1 MCRWHVKLL
10 TVKVL
15 RSRPK
20 VINEHQAPKN
30 LLKIAWKNHGQNVLN
45 EAEMQVNS
53 LIGGIWK
60 GACHMDSSAD
70 GRHFNMLIRALI
82 PVQASVFEMQ
92 DWAGHPVAMPDCIEP
107 IPGICLGDILA
118 EELDADVPY
127 GSLVVIRKSDN
138 FTNISQAAGALVG
151 EVLIGIIGRGLFPM
165 MDEDSVL
172 HALGQ
177 SYYHVAEADEL
188 LKLGLE
194 PAAFRMGLSAVLG
207 QYWGRPVDS
216 HTFFAADQAD
226 GAELS
231 LLELT
236 GTERPVTLNQ
246 WTLRLKSLVETRSAR
261 RSFADRHG
269 NVRIS

>member
-1 MCRWHVKLL
+1 
-10 TVKVL
+10 
-15 RSRPK
+15 
-20 VINEHQAPKN
+20 
-30 LLKIAWKNHGQNVLN
+30 
-45 EAEMQVNS
+45 MQVNS

-118 EELDADVPY
+118 EELDAEVPY

-177 SYYHVAEADEL
+177 AYYQAAEADEL

-216 HTFFAADQAD
+216 HSFFATEQAG
-226 GAELS
+226 GAQLS
-231 LLELT
+231 LRALT
-236 GTERPVTLNQ
+236 GTESPVTLNQ
-246 WTLRLKSLVETRSAR
+246 WTLRLKALVEGHSAR
-261 RSFADRHG
+261 RAFEGQRG

>member
-1 MCRWHVKLL
+1 
-10 TVKVL
+10 
-15 RSRPK
+15 
-20 VINEHQAPKN
+20 
-30 LLKIAWKNHGQNVLN
+30 
-45 EAEMQVNS
+45 MQVNS

-60 GACHMDSSAD
+60 GACHIDSSAD

-118 EELDADVPY
+118 EELDADVPF

-138 FTNISQAAGALVG
+138 FHNISEAAGALVG
-151 EVLIGIIGRGLFPM
+151 EVLIGIIGRGLFPL

-172 HALGQ
+172 HTLGQ
-177 SYYHVAEADEL
+177 AYYHAAETDEL

-194 PAAFRMGLSAVLG
+194 PAAFRAGLNAVLA

-216 HTFFAADQAD
+216 MPVFSAERPGGQPSLQA
-226 GAELS
+226 
-231 LLELT
+231 LT
-236 GTERPVTLNQ
+236 GSDRPLTLNQ
-246 WTLRLKSLVETRSAR
+246 WTLALKALVEGRSAKFVR
-261 RSFADRHG
+261 EGQMG
-269 NVRIS
+269 NVKIS

>member
-1 MCRWHVKLL
+1 M
-10 TVKVL
+10 
-15 RSRPK
+15 
-20 VINEHQAPKN
+20 
-30 LLKIAWKNHGQNVLN
+30 
-45 EAEMQVNS
+45 
-53 LIGGIWK
+53 
-60 GACHMDSSAD
+60 
-70 GRHFNMLIRALI
+70 
-82 PVQASVFEMQ
+82 
-92 DWAGHPVAMPDCIEP
+92 
-107 IPGICLGDILA
+107 
-118 EELDADVPY
+118 PY

-177 SYYHVAEADEL
+177 AYYQAAEADEL

-216 HTFFAADQAD
+216 NSFFATEQAG
-226 GAELS
+226 GAQLS
-231 LLELT
+231 LRALT
-236 GTERPVTLNQ
+236 GTESPVTLNQ
-246 WTLRLKSLVETRSAR
+246 WTLRLKALVEGHSAR
-261 RSFADRHG
+261 RAFEGQRG